1 MKSMKY
7 LLQHIKPGNVYRRS
21 DLDFY
26 SSAIDR
32 HLAQLVK
39 EGSLQKLSQGLYYAP
54 KVSKFGTLPPE
65 DKALVERFL
74 KDDDFV
80 MVSPNSFNALGLGL
94 TQLYNT
100 TWVYNHKRKGEV
112 QLNGKTYEF
121 KIKSSYPAQVS
132 KEFLLVE
139 LLNSTDKL
147 AEAPNMNQLTSKLK
161 ELDKNQLMVM
171 VKKYGKGQAKQ
182 MLKTIFRK
190 ELKNA

>member
-1 MKSMKY
+1 MKY

-21 DLDFY
+21 DLEFY

-54 KVSKFGTLPPE
+54 KVSKFGSLPPE

-112 QLNGKTYEF
+112 NLNGKTFEF

-139 LLNSTDKL
+139 LLNSTYKL
-147 AEAPNMNQLTSKLK
+147 AESPNMNQLASKLK
-161 ELDKNQLMVM
+161 DLDKDQLMVM
-171 VKKYGKGQAKQ
+171 VKKYGKWKTKQ
-182 MLKTIFRK
+182 VLKTIFRK
-190 ELKNA
+190 